1 MAKGMDSPTLPDR
14 TRGVLQMNHACQFL
28 FVLIMATACCTIAPA
43 IVKDAADHW
52 AFQTFVRPQ
61 PPVGANQDW
70 LRTPIDNF
78 IAAAHDRQGF
88 IPTTPTDKRTL
99 IRRATFDLTGL
110 APTPIEVTTFL
121 ADTTPGAFA
130 TVVNRLLES
139 PQYGVR

>member
-1 MAKGMDSPTLPDR
+1 MTGKDSFPPHRPTS
-14 TRGVLQMNHACQFL
+14 A
-28 FVLIMATACCTIAPA
+28 
-43 IVKDAADHW
+43 
-52 AFQTFVRPQ
+52 
-61 PPVGANQDW
+61 
-70 LRTPIDNF
+70 
-78 IAAAHDRQGF
+78 
-88 IPTTPTDKRTL
+88 L